1 MRDHE
6 SWVVAGSVAVA
17 TMRGETVLLDRGR
30 GQYFVLNESGGVI
43 WRLVRRQG
51 GATVAELVAALDAE
65 YEVPA
70 GRARDD
76 VVTLLGRLRKAG
88 LVSVAATSASAPS
101 SSRVA

>member
-1 MRDHE
+1 MHDHE
-6 SWVVAGSVAVA
+6 SWVAAGSVAVA
-17 TMRGETVLLDRGR
+17 TMHGETVLLDRAR

-51 GATVAELVAALDAE
+51 GATVAEMVAALDAE

-70 GRARDD
+70 GQARDD
-76 VVTLLGRLRKAG
+76 VVALLGRLRKAG
-88 LVSVAATSASAPS
+88 LVSVAAASSSTSS